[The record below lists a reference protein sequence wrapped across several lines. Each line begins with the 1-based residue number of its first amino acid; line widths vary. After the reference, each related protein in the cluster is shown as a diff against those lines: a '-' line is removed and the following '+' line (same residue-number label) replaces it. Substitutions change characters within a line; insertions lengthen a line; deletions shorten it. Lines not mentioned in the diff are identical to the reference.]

1 MDTLQL
7 ARWPVA
13 VVALYNFGG
22 VVADAVVPSGA
33 KMHIRNPN
41 WPPHAKFHNGQSMT
55 MGVCL
60 GALSLGVLF
69 APGPMT
75 RPRLTVAA
83 AAAGTYFVSMLLAP
97 LYPGADWIDPEFR
110 AEVRRPLGRPPQQL
124 VGLAQ
129 CALLAAA
136 LGLAYRR

>member
-7 ARWPVA
+7 AKWPVA

-22 VVADAVVPSGA
+22 MVADAVVPSGA
-33 KMHIRNPN
+33 RMHIRNPS

-55 MGVCL
+55 MGLCL
-60 GALSLGVLF
+60 GSLSLAVLF
-69 APGPMT
+69 APGPLT

-83 AAAGTYFVSMLLAP
+83 ATAGTYFVSMLLAP
-97 LYPGADWIDPEFR
+97 LYPGADWVDPEF
-110 AEVRRPLGRPPQQL
+110 AAAVPRPLGLAPQQL
-124 VGLAQ
+124 TGVVLCG
-129 CALLAAA
+129 LLAAA